1 MGYIYIYT
9 HLLRCNVLLT
19 LFPYFLVGEGSTA
32 SSKPDFCTGTFIKK
46 VKLPSSCT
54 FEHGACGYTAPKT
67 GLVWAIRTGKFGYG
81 SLGITA
87 AHGGSGEC
95 KIMATGFELYD
106 ALKRFFQLLCNL
118 IN

>member
-1 MGYIYIYT
+1 MLWFSKTI
-9 HLLRCNVLLT
+9 V
-19 LFPYFLVGEGSTA
+19 FPYRLVGDGSTT
-32 SSKPDFCTGTFIKK
+32 SSTTDFCTGTFIKK

-54 FEHGACGYTAPKT
+54 FEHGACGYTAPKA

-95 KIMATGFELYD
+95 KVWDCLIMMYCWLW
-106 ALKRFFQLLCNL
+106 
-118 IN
+118 

>member
-1 MGYIYIYT
+1 MNNSTIYAQI
-9 HLLRCNVLLT
+9 R
-19 LFPYFLVGEGSTA
+19 
-32 SSKPDFCTGTFIKK
+32 I
-46 VKLPSSCT
+46 SCT

-67 GLVWAIRTGKFGYG
+67 GLVWAIRTGKYGYG
-81 SLGITA
+81 ALGVTA

-106 ALKRFFQLLCNL
+106 ALKRFFEFLCNL